1 MNNLILLMK
10 IVSFITVS
18 FYILLV
24 WLPTFIVL
32 KPTYKYYKVT
42 YDAIKSKEYILSSSG
57 RDFISFRPMVTPN
70 NQTLKNFYH
79 PHIYDDEILY
89 FKDTGGIKLIKGYIH
104 KREGMLWMDP
114 YTNYWYNKIKTQIM
128 INSSV
133 ENMREYK
140 LRQLKIK

>member
-1 MNNLILLMK
+1 MNVFILLMEL
-10 IVSFITVS
+10 ISFMTVV

-24 WLPTFIVL
+24 WLPTFITL

-42 YDAIKSKEYILSSSG
+42 YDAIKSKEYVLSGNGS
-57 RDFISFRPMVTPN
+57 DFISFRPN
-70 NQTLKNFYH
+70 NQTLKNLNYH
-79 PHIYDDEILY
+79 PHIDDEILY
-89 FKDTGGIKLIKGYIH
+89 FKDSQGIKLIKGYIH
-104 KREGMLWMDP
+104 KREGMLWIDP
-114 YTNYWYNKIKTQIM
+114 YTNYWYNKIKTEIM

>member
-1 MNNLILLMK
+1 MNNLILLMEL
-10 IVSFITVS
+10 ISFMTVV

-42 YDAIKSKEYILSSSG
+42 YDAIKSKEYVLSSSG
-57 RDFISFRPMVTPN
+57 RDFISFRPN
-70 NQTLKNFYH
+70 NQTLKNLNYQ
-79 PHIYDDEILY
+79 PYIYDDEILY
-89 FKDTGGIKLIKGYIH
+89 FKDTEGIKLIKGYIH
-104 KREGMLWMDP
+104 KRGGMLWMDP
-114 YTNYWYNKIKTQIM
+114 YTNYWYKKIKTQMM

-140 LRQLKIK
+140 LRKLKIK

>member
-1 MNNLILLMK
+1 MNNLILLMEL
-10 IVSFITVS
+10 ISFMTVV

-42 YDAIKSKEYILSSSG
+42 YDVIKSKEYVLYG
-57 RDFISFRPMVTPN
+57 NDRDFISFRPN
-70 NQTLKNFYH
+70 NQTLKSLNYQ
-79 PHIYDDEILY
+79 PYIYDDEILY
-89 FKDTGGIKLIKGYIH
+89 FKDTEGIKLTKGYIH

-114 YTNYWYNKIKTQIM
+114 YTNYWYKKIKTQIM